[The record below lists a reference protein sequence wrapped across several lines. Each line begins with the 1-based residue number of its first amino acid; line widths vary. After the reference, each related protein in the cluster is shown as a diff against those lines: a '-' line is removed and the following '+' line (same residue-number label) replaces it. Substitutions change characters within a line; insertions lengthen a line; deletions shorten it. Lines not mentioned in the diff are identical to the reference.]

1 MFAIHVY
8 TGTLSLFSH
17 GGLLNVRWTD
27 RSNDNVDEEYIV
39 FPDDVTLK
47 KVNTGRDGD
56 RVVLLKWNSGNRRLM
71 FWLQDKEATK
81 DDENISKFND
91 FVKNPNQ
98 SQASASLLSPGSA
111 AGKNSCIFISHLM

>member
-1 MFAIHVY
+1 MFAVHTH

-39 FPDDVTLK
+39 FPDEVTLK

-98 SQASASLLSPGSA
+98 SQAPAASLLSPGSA
-111 AGKNSCIFISHLM
+111 AGKNSCIFK